1 MAETESPHIVAVGA
15 GRMGRGIA
23 HMFAYAGLPVT
34 LLDIK
39 SRNAADF
46 AALASQAREE
56 ITGNMIFLASLGIMT
71 ESQVKQ
77 ALALINVCPASE
89 AATVLGWAD
98 FVLEGVPETK
108 EAKAQ
113 VLGLIGELAPM
124 HAIVASTTSTFLVTE
139 MQQLIPAPAR
149 FLNTHFLNPAY
160 LIPLVEVSAGPT
172 TDEDV
177 VQRTLALFTRIG
189 KVPVRCRAAPGYII
203 PRLQALLMSE
213 ACRMV
218 AEGVATPEEIDK
230 AITHGFGPRYATMGV
245 LEFIDWG
252 GVDILYYAGNYLAKA
267 LDSPRHAPPPEV
279 EQMMLDG
286 RKGMREGQGYYDFR
300 NMDVARY
307 QQEKLSRF
315 VALLKSLGQMPAPG
329 VPDQP

>member
-1 MAETESPHIVAVGA
+1 MAEPEKLNIVAVGA

-34 LLDIK
+34 LLDLK
-39 SRNAADF
+39 PRNAGEF
-46 AALASQAREE
+46 AALASRARDE
-56 ITGNMIFLASLGIMT
+56 INGNMKFLASLGILS
-71 ESQVKQ
+71 EHQVRQ
-77 ALALINVCPASE
+77 ALALITMRPAAE
-89 AATVLGWAD
+89 AGPVLAHAD
-98 FVLEGVPETK
+98 FVLEGVPETQ
-108 EAKAQ
+108 EAKTQA
-113 VLGLIGELAPM
+113 LELIGRWAAAD
-124 HAIVASTTSTFLVTE
+124 AIVTSTTSTFPVTE
-139 MQQLIPAPAR
+139 LQKLIPAPER

-160 LIPLVEVSAGPT
+160 LIPLVEVSAGPG
-172 TDEDV
+172 TDEAV

-189 KVPVRCRAAPGYII
+189 KVPVRCSAAPGYII

-218 AEGVATPEEIDK
+218 AEGVATPEELDK

-245 LEFIDWG
+245 MEFIDWG
-252 GVDILYYAGNYLAKA
+252 GVDILYYAGNYLAQA

-279 EQMMLDG
+279 AQMMRDG
-286 RKGMREGQGYYDFR
+286 RKGLREGQGYYDFR

-315 VALLKSLGQMPAPG
+315 VTLLKTLGQIPAPG
-329 VPDQP
+329 VPDAP